1 MKKRP
6 ERDHWT
12 VLIAEDTDDHA
23 LLIQTALERASRIP
37 VEVYRT
43 RDGDEA
49 LVMLEDI
56 VPDLLLLDLK
66 MPGRSGHEVLDAIKG
81 DDEFRRIPVA
91 VLTSSDLD
99 EDVARSYGL
108 GGNHFITKPENQ
120 AGLERQLT
128 SLLNNL
134 HDLAGI
140 GRGSGGLEATAVSAV
155 DPGAV
160 ALRQFFMW
168 AGVVLVI
175 VFLLVFART
184 VEFF

>member
-37 VEVYRT
+37 VEAYRT

-49 LVMLEDI
+49 LVMLKDI

-66 MPGRSGHEVLDAIKG
+66 MPGRSGHEV
-81 DDEFRRIPVA
+81 
-91 VLTSSDLD
+91 
-99 EDVARSYGL
+99 
-108 GGNHFITKPENQ
+108 
-120 AGLERQLT
+120 
-128 SLLNNL
+128 
-134 HDLAGI
+134 
-140 GRGSGGLEATAVSAV
+140 
-155 DPGAV
+155 
-160 ALRQFFMW
+160 
-168 AGVVLVI
+168 
-175 VFLLVFART
+175 T